1 MVLLE
6 KQATTQKK
14 LIYSYNYTDLL
25 VLKTPKGN
33 NTSISKGYL
42 CALTPQGDY
51 CYTASKIQNKP
62 RY

>member
-14 LIYSYNYTDLL
+14 VNIFKQLHRFTCFE
-25 VLKTPKGN
+25 KPKGN
-33 NTSISKGYL
+33 NTSISKGYP

-51 CYTASKIQNKP
+51 CYTTSKIQNKP